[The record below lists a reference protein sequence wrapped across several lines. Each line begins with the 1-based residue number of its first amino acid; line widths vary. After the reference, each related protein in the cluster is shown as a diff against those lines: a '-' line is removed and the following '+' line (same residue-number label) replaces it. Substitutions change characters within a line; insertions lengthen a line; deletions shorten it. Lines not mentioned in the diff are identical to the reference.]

1 MLTLMKQ
8 ATRLSVILGA
18 GFSKWAAG
26 LPVAAELFDFAIEP
40 FGVSDDRKIE
50 FVRLAK
56 QTWDQDHAE
65 GVVEQFIAHALAG
78 THDMRTAVSWYIVR
92 RFSEPYIWKEW
103 HAGKWRRHVLMI
115 DENRKFERAGV
126 MPARDFLYRMRPF
139 LCGIITTNYDLL
151 VEYALGTRLFNYGQ
165 PGEVLTGR
173 GAYPVSQWR
182 NPVTLQGS
190 IALAK
195 MHGSISWDLEGRYTD
210 GRRGITGN
218 ALIVAP
224 TPEKTAP
231 VSLAFEWELAGR
243 ILRESTRLLVFGFA
257 FNPYDEALL
266 NHLKE
271 YGSNIEHVI
280 VVDKSPRPDRVTA
293 IWPQA
298 HLYLFPPPPE
308 EGPERE
314 DWFANLDR
322 ALIGPSNDALQS
334 TA

>member
-1 MLTLMKQ
+1 M
-8 ATRLSVILGA
+8 LGA

-26 LPVAAELFDFAIEP
+26 LPVAAELFDFEIEP
-40 FGVSDDRKIE
+40 FGVRDDRKIKLL
-50 FVRLAK
+50 RRAK
-56 QTWDQDHAE
+56 HVWDQEHAE
-65 GVVEQFIAHALAG
+65 GMVEQFIGHMLAESLE
-78 THDMRTAVSWYIVR
+78 MRTAVSWYIVR
-92 RFSEPYIWKEW
+92 RVSEPYIWKKW

-115 DENRKFERAGV
+115 DENRKFERPGV
-126 MPARDFLYRMRPF
+126 TSARDFLYRMRPF
-139 LCGIITTNYDLL
+139 LSGIITTNYDLL

-182 NPVTLQGS
+182 SPVTLQGS
-190 IALAK
+190 IRLAK

-231 VSLAFEWELAGR
+231 VDLASEWKLGAR
-243 ILRESTRLLVFGFA
+243 ILRESARLLVFGFA

-266 NHLKE
+266 NHLKQ
-271 YGSNIEHVI
+271 YGCNIEHVV
-280 VVDKSPRPDRVTA
+280 VVDKSHRPDRVAA

-298 HLYLFPPPPE
+298 HLCLFPPPPQ
-308 EGPERE
+308 EGPEQE
-314 DWFANLDR
+314 AWFAGLDR
-322 ALIGPSNDALQS
+322 ALTGPSNNALDP
-334 TA
+334 TAYRGG